1 MELNL
6 LRSAGQLFIL
16 LAFALTTAFQQL
28 PDHVAIVGGDPIST
42 TLFQQRVRLARWTTA
57 QQLLQVMQT
66 YGPNALTDPGSP
78 YNGQYKNLN
87 DSVTFAQQVLNSLI
101 TVKLVQR
108 EAAAR
113 GITVTDDDVQ
123 NQINAF
129 FGYAPNATPQ
139 PPQPG
144 ETPQPSLNPTEMAQ
158 AFQEERDNYFGQAGD
173 IARMGQAEVIATFA
187 EQALQI
193 KVYEAL
199 TKNVPTQGQQV
210 KVRHILV
217 DSLEKANALLAQIQ
231 GGASFADV
239 AKANSQD
246 ATSAANGGDL
256 GWSPHGVYFPE
267 FEDAIWKVAPG
278 TLIGPIKTPVGFHL
292 ILVEGR
298 EVRPLT
304 EADLIRERDAVYR
317 QWLQQARDRA
327 NVQIVDNWQALI
339 PAEPTLK
346 ALGLP

>member
-1 MELNL
+1 MERNL

-16 LAFALTTAFQQL
+16 FAFALTTAFQEL
-28 PDHVAIVGGDPIST
+28 PDHVAMVGGDPVPT

-66 YGPNALTDPGSP
+66 YGPDALTDPGSP
-78 YNGQYKNLN
+78 YNGQYKNLSDN
-87 DSVTFAQQVLNSLI
+87 ATFAQQVLDSLI
-101 TVKLVQR
+101 TVKLVQH

-144 ETPQPSLNPTEMAQ
+144 ETPQPPLNPTEMAQ

-173 IARMGQAEVIATFA
+173 IARMGQADVIATFA

-246 ATSAANGGDL
+246 ATSAVNGGDL

-267 FEDAIWKVAPG
+267 FEDAIWKVTPG

-317 QWLQQARDRA
+317 QWLQQARDKA